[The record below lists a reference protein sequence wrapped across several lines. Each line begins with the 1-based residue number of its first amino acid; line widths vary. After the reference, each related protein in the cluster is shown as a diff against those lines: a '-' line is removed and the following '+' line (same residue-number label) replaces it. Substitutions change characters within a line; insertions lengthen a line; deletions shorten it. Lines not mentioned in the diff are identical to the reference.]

1 MTASTPLVQC
11 MLTWITG
18 VSQDCTDLL
27 AGFNACV
34 GVAPLPT
41 GTVQSGTV
49 RNCGV
54 YYQVHKDENCWDISQ
69 LKAISLDA
77 FFELNPGLRPNCTN
91 LWVGNYVCTDWL

>member
-1 MTASTPLVQC
+1 MITSTPLVQGV
-11 MLTWITG
+11 LTRAIG

-49 RNCGV
+49 RNCGA

-69 LKAISLDA
+69 LKGINLDA
-77 FFELNPGLRPNCTN
+77 FFELNPGLSPNCLN
-91 LWVGNYVCTDWL
+91 LGIGNYVCTEWL